1 MNSFTPSMASSD
13 IFPPFSHPLLGLS
26 WLSDLPFTI
35 TLSHISLRQQHDS
48 SSGDLQHL
56 QGSFLL
62 KVMGLKSK
70 VEGHFKALGDIFF
83 LSSALVESNFD
94 LQHLLFFISST
105 FCGLIKALSIKSESN
120 LMNISVVWTAASWD
134 PEHLHHKALLS
145 NQEAIISESSDSIWA
160 QRCSCM
166 GTCWFKNLHTIFV
179 VLVLI

>member
-62 KVMGLKSK
+62 KFMGLKSK
-70 VEGHFKALGDIFF
+70 VEGHFKALGDVFF
-83 LSSALVESNFD
+83 LSSALVESYFW
-94 LQHLLFFISST
+94 F
-105 FCGLIKALSIKSESN
+105 
-120 LMNISVVWTAASWD
+120 AAF
-134 PEHLHHKALLS
+134 ALLYFIHFLWV
-145 NQEAIISESSDSIWA
+145 NQSFIHQKWVQSDEYQRGVNCCVLRPWA
-160 QRCSCM
+160 LTSQSTIVQS
-166 GTCWFKNLHTIFV
+166 GSHNLRK
-179 VLVLI
+179 